1 MTKKERNTI
10 SSINTFIVEDTSK
23 QQRVVNMLKDAIQQI
38 MVKHDGF
45 ISSIIYKSLD
55 GTRVVSFA
63 EWKNKEAIEKMLNDP
78 RAIIQMNDIARIANV
93 DRSLFQLEFFEEK
106 R

>member
-10 SSINTFIVEDTSK
+10 SSINTFIVEDISK
-23 QQRVVNMLKDAIQQI
+23 QQRVVNMLNDATQQI

-45 ISSIIYKSLD
+45 ISSIIYTSLD
-55 GTRVVSFA
+55 GTRVVGFV
-63 EWKNKEAIEKMLNDP
+63 EWKNKEAIENMLNDP
-78 RAIIQMNDIARIANV
+78 RMIIHMNDIASIVNV
-93 DRSLFQLEFFEEK
+93 DRSLYQLEFFEEK

>member
-63 EWKNKEAIEKMLNDP
+63 EWK
-78 RAIIQMNDIARIANV
+78 
-93 DRSLFQLEFFEEK
+93 K
-106 R
+106 RKL